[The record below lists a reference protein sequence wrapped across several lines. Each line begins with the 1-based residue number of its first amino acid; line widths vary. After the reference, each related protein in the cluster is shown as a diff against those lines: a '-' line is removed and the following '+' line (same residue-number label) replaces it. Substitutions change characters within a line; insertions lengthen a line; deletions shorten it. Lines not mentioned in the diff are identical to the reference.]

1 MDFSLTEEQQL
12 LKDSVDRFV
21 RENYEFETRRKTAT
35 TSEGFTDDNW
45 KQMAELGWLA
55 VALPEEFG
63 GIGGGATET
72 MVIMEGF
79 GRGLVLEPFFATVV
93 LGANLIQQAGNDVQ
107 KEDLLPKLAEGNLK
121 LCFAYAERQARFDL
135 NDIETK
141 AEKSGAGYTINGAK
155 GVVFGAAAADKIIV
169 AARTSGD
176 TRDTNGITLFI
187 VDSDATGVSRR
198 DYVTNDA
205 LRASEIAFE
214 NVFVDASAVLGVA
227 DNGYSVIERVAEF
240 AVAAL
245 CAEAVGCMDVLKEET
260 NEYIKTREQF
270 GQPIG
275 KFQVLQHRM
284 VDILINCEEARS
296 MAYVATAMMDSDDAE
311 ERARSVAAAKAQI
324 GKSAR
329 FVGQNS
335 IQMHGG
341 MGMTDEMKVGHYFKR
356 LTMIDLTFGDQ
367 DYHTKRFAAMT

>member
-21 RENYEFETRRKTAT
+21 REHYEFETRRQLAGS
-35 TSEGFTDDNW
+35 SEGYSEDNW
-45 KQMAELGWLA
+45 KQMAELGWLG
-55 VALPEEFG
+55 VAFPEEYG
-63 GIGGGATET
+63 GIGGGATEI

-79 GRGLVLEPFFATVV
+79 GRGLVLEPYFATVV
-93 LGANLIQQAGNDVQ
+93 LGGNLILHGGSESQ
-107 KEDLLPKLAEGNLK
+107 KEELLPKLAEGGLK
-121 LCFAYAERQARFDL
+121 LAFAFAERQARFDL
-135 NDIETK
+135 FDIETK
-141 AEKSGAGYTINGAK
+141 AEKSGDGFTINGAK

-169 AARTSGD
+169 AARTSGNS
-176 TRDTNGITLFI
+176 RDTDGITLFL
-187 VDSDATGVSRR
+187 VDSNAAGITRR
-198 DYVTNDA
+198 DYTTNDA
-205 LRASEIAFE
+205 LRASEIAFDG
-214 NVFVDASAVLGVA
+214 VQVGADAVLGTVGG
-227 DNGYSVIERVAEF
+227 GYATIEHVAEF

-260 NEYIKTREQF
+260 NEYIKTRKQF

-296 MAYVATAMMDSDDAE
+296 MAYVATAMMDSDETE

-335 IQMHGG
+335 VQMHGG
-341 MGMTDEMKVGHYFKR
+341 MGMTDELKIGHYFKR
-356 LTMIDLTFGDQ
+356 LTMIDLTFGDR
-367 DYHTKRFAAMT
+367 DHHTKRFAAMT

>member
-21 RENYEFETRRKTAT
+21 REHYEFETRRQLAGS
-35 TSEGFTDDNW
+35 SEGYSEDNW
-45 KQMAELGWLA
+45 KQMAELGWLG
-55 VALPEEFG
+55 VAFPEEYG
-63 GIGGGATET
+63 GIGGGATEI

-79 GRGLVLEPFFATVV
+79 GRGLVLEPYFATVV
-93 LGANLIQQAGNDVQ
+93 LGGNLILHGGSESQ
-107 KEDLLPKLAEGNLK
+107 KEELLPKLAEGGLK
-121 LCFAYAERQARFDL
+121 LAFAFAERQARFDL
-135 NDIETK
+135 FDIETK
-141 AEKSGAGYTINGAK
+141 AEKSGDGFTINGAK

-169 AARTSGD
+169 AARTSGNS
-176 TRDTNGITLFI
+176 RDTDGITLFL
-187 VDSDATGVSRR
+187 VDSDAAGITRR
-198 DYVTNDA
+198 DYTTNDA
-205 LRASEIAFE
+205 LRASEIAFDG
-214 NVFVDASAVLGVA
+214 VQVGADAVLGTV
-227 DNGYSVIERVAEF
+227 DGGYATIERVAEL

-260 NEYIKTREQF
+260 NEYIKTRKQF

-335 IQMHGG
+335 VQMHGG
-341 MGMTDEMKVGHYFKR
+341 MGMTDELKIGHYFKR
-356 LTMIDLTFGDQ
+356 LTMIDLTFGDR
-367 DYHTKRFAAMT
+367 DHHTKRFAAMT

>member
-21 RENYEFETRRKTAT
+21 RENYEFETRRKTAA

-155 GVVFGAAAADKIIV
+155 GVVFGAAAADKIIL

-214 NVFVDASAVLGVA
+214 NVFVDASAVLGLA
-227 DNGYSVIERVAEF
+227 DNAYSVIERVAEF

>member
-21 RENYEFETRRKTAT
+21 RENYEFETRRKTAA
-35 TSEGFTDDNW
+35 TSDGFTDENW

-155 GVVFGAAAADKIIV
+155 GVVFGAAAADKIIL

-227 DNGYSVIERVAEF
+227 DNAYSVIERVAEF

>member
-1 MDFSLTEEQQL
+1 
-12 LKDSVDRFV
+12 
-21 RENYEFETRRKTAT
+21 
-35 TSEGFTDDNW
+35 
-45 KQMAELGWLA
+45 
-55 VALPEEFG
+55 
-63 GIGGGATET
+63 

-93 LGANLIQQAGNDVQ
+93 LGTNLILQAGSEAQ
-107 KEDLLPKLAEGNLK
+107 KQEFLPAVAEGELKLA
-121 LCFAYAERQARFDL
+121 FAYAERQARFDL
-135 NDIETK
+135 HDVETK
-141 AEKSGAGYTINGAK
+141 AEKTSDGFTINGAK
-155 GVVFGAAAADKIIV
+155 GVVFGAASADKIIV
-169 AARTSGD
+169 AARTSGE
-176 TRDTNGITLFI
+176 TRDTNGITLFLI
-187 VDSDATGVSRR
+187 ASDTDGISRR
-198 DYVTNDA
+198 DYTTNDA
-205 LRASEIAFE
+205 LRASEITFE
-214 NVFVDASAVLGVA
+214 NVKVGADTVLGNIDGGHEIV
-227 DNGYSVIERVAEF
+227 ERVAEF

-335 IQMHGG
+335 VQMHGG
-341 MGMTDEMKVGHYFKR
+341 MGMTDELKIGHYFKR

-367 DYHTKRFAAMT
+367 DHHTKRFAAMT

>member
-21 RENYEFETRRKTAT
+21 RENYEFETRRKTAA

-107 KEDLLPKLAEGNLK
+107 KEYLLPKLAEGNLK

>member
-21 RENYEFETRRKTAT
+21 RENYEFDTRRKTAA

-187 VDSDATGVSRR
+187 VDSDVAGVSRR

-367 DYHTKRFAAMT
+367 DFHTKRFAAMT

>member
-21 RENYEFETRRKTAT
+21 RENYEFETRRKTAA

-187 VDSDATGVSRR
+187 VDSDAAGVSRR

-227 DNGYSVIERVAEF
+227 DNAYSVIERVAEF

>member
-21 RENYEFETRRKTAT
+21 RENYEFETRRKTAA

-187 VDSDATGVSRR
+187 VDSDAAGVSRR

>member
-21 RENYEFETRRKTAT
+21 RENYEFETRRKTAA
-35 TSEGFTDDNW
+35 TSEGFTDENW

-107 KEDLLPKLAEGNLK
+107 KEDLLPKVAEGNLK

-187 VDSDATGVSRR
+187 VDSDAAGVSRR

>member
-21 RENYEFETRRKTAT
+21 RENYEFETRRKTAAT
-35 TSEGFTDDNW
+35 NEGFTDDNW

-227 DNGYSVIERVAEF
+227 DNGYPVIERVAEF

>member
-1 MDFSLTEEQQL
+1 
-12 LKDSVDRFV
+12 
-21 RENYEFETRRKTAT
+21 
-35 TSEGFTDDNW
+35 
-45 KQMAELGWLA
+45 MAELGWLG
-55 VALPEEFG
+55 VAFPEEYG
-63 GIGGGATET
+63 GIGGGATEI

-79 GRGLVLEPFFATVV
+79 GRGLVLEPYFATVV
-93 LGANLIQQAGNDVQ
+93 LGGNLILHGGSESQ
-107 KEDLLPKLAEGNLK
+107 KEELLPKLAEGGLK
-121 LCFAYAERQARFDL
+121 LAFAFAERQARFDL
-135 NDIETK
+135 FDIETK
-141 AEKSGAGYTINGAK
+141 AEKSGDGFTINGAK

-169 AARTSGD
+169 AARTSGNS
-176 TRDTNGITLFI
+176 RDTDGITLFL
-187 VDSDATGVSRR
+187 VDSNAAGITRR
-198 DYVTNDA
+198 DYTTNDA
-205 LRASEIAFE
+205 LRASEIAFDG
-214 NVFVDASAVLGVA
+214 VQVGADAVLGTVGG
-227 DNGYSVIERVAEF
+227 GYATIEHVAEF

-260 NEYIKTREQF
+260 NEYIKTRKQF

-335 IQMHGG
+335 VQMHGG
-341 MGMTDEMKVGHYFKR
+341 MGMTDELKIGHYFKR
-356 LTMIDLTFGDQ
+356 LTMIDLTFGDR
-367 DYHTKRFAAMT
+367 DHHTKRFAAMT

>member
-21 RENYEFETRRKTAT
+21 RENYEFETRRKTAA
-35 TSEGFTDDNW
+35 TSEGFTDENW

>member
-21 RENYEFETRRKTAT
+21 RENYEFETRSKTAA

-187 VDSDATGVSRR
+187 VDSDAAGVSRR

-324 GKSAR
+324 GTRAR

>member
-21 RENYEFETRRKTAT
+21 RENYEFETRRKTAA

-141 AEKSGAGYTINGAK
+141 AEKSGGGYTINGAK

-240 AVAAL
+240 AIAAL

>member
-21 RENYEFETRRKTAT
+21 RENYDFETRRKTAA
-35 TSEGFTDDNW
+35 TSEGFTDDHW

-93 LGANLIQQAGNDVQ
+93 LGANLVQQAGNDAQ

-135 NDIETK
+135 NDVETK
-141 AEKSGAGYTINGAK
+141 AEKSDDRYRINGAK

-187 VDSDATGVSRR
+187 VDSDAAGVSRR

-214 NVFVDASAVLGVA
+214 NVSVDASAVLGAV
-227 DNGYSVIERVAEF
+227 DNGYAVIERVAEF

>member
-21 RENYEFETRRKTAT
+21 RENYEFETRRKTAA

-79 GRGLVLEPFFATVV
+79 GRGLVFEPFFATVV

-141 AEKSGAGYTINGAK
+141 AEKSGGGYTINGAK

>member
-21 RENYEFETRRKTAT
+21 RENYEFEDRRKLAG
-35 TSEGFTDDNW
+35 SGDGYSVDNW

-93 LGANLIQQAGNDVQ
+93 LGANLILQAGSAAQ
-107 KEDLLPKLAEGNLK
+107 KENLLPRLAEGNLK

-135 NDIETK
+135 NDVETK
-141 AEKSGAGYTINGAK
+141 AEHLGGGYTINGAK
-155 GVVFGAAAADKIIV
+155 GVVFGAATADKIVV
-169 AARTSGD
+169 AARTSGN
-176 TRDTNGITLFI
+176 TRDTNGITLFL
-187 VDSDATGVSRR
+187 VDANAAGVTRR

-214 NVFVDASAVLGVA
+214 NVSVGKDAILGKA
-227 DNGYSVIERVAEF
+227 DCGYPVVERVAEF
-240 AVAAL
+240 AIAAL

-296 MAYVATAMMDSDDAE
+296 MAYVATAMMDSDDAD

-341 MGMTDEMKVGHYFKR
+341 MGMTDELKVGHYFKR
-356 LTMIDLTFGDQ
+356 LTMIDLTFGDR
-367 DYHTKRFAAMT
+367 DHHTKRFATMT

>member
-21 RENYEFETRRKTAT
+21 REHYEFETRRQLAGS
-35 TSEGFTDDNW
+35 SEGYSEDNW
-45 KQMAELGWLA
+45 KQMAELGWLG
-55 VALPEEFG
+55 VAFPEEYG
-63 GIGGGATET
+63 GIGGGATEI

-79 GRGLVLEPFFATVV
+79 GRGLVLEPYFATVV
-93 LGANLIQQAGNDVQ
+93 LGGNLILHGGSESQ
-107 KEDLLPKLAEGNLK
+107 KEELLPKLAEGGLK
-121 LCFAYAERQARFDL
+121 LAFAFAERQARFDL
-135 NDIETK
+135 FDIETK
-141 AEKSGAGYTINGAK
+141 AEKSGDGFTINGAK
-155 GVVFGAAAADKIIV
+155 AVVFGAAAADKIIV
-169 AARTSGD
+169 AARTSGNS
-176 TRDTNGITLFI
+176 RDTDGITLFL
-187 VDSDATGVSRR
+187 VDSDAAGITRR
-198 DYVTNDA
+198 DYTTNDA
-205 LRASEIAFE
+205 LRASEIAFDG
-214 NVFVDASAVLGVA
+214 VQVGADAVLGTV
-227 DNGYSVIERVAEF
+227 DGGYATIERVAEL

-260 NEYIKTREQF
+260 NEYIKTRKQF

-335 IQMHGG
+335 VQMHGG
-341 MGMTDEMKVGHYFKR
+341 MGMTDELKIGHYFKR
-356 LTMIDLTFGDQ
+356 LTMIDLTFGDR
-367 DYHTKRFAAMT
+367 DHHTKRFAAMT

>member
-21 RENYEFETRRKTAT
+21 RENYEFETRRKTAA
-35 TSEGFTDDNW
+35 TSEGFTDENW

-187 VDSDATGVSRR
+187 VDSDAAGVSRR

>member
-21 RENYEFETRRKTAT
+21 RENYEFETRRKTAA
-35 TSEGFTDDNW
+35 TSEGFTDENW

-187 VDSDATGVSRR
+187 VDSDAAGVSRR

-227 DNGYSVIERVAEF
+227 DNAYSVIERVAEF

>member
-21 RENYEFETRRKTAT
+21 REHYEFETRRQLAGS
-35 TSEGFTDDNW
+35 SEGYSEDNW
-45 KQMAELGWLA
+45 KQMAELGWLG
-55 VALPEEFG
+55 VAFPEEYG
-63 GIGGGATET
+63 GIGGGATEI

-79 GRGLVLEPFFATVV
+79 GRGLVLEPYFATVV
-93 LGANLIQQAGNDVQ
+93 LGGNLILHGGSESQ
-107 KEDLLPKLAEGNLK
+107 KEELLPKLAEGGLK
-121 LCFAYAERQARFDL
+121 LAFAFAERQARFDL
-135 NDIETK
+135 FDIETK
-141 AEKSGAGYTINGAK
+141 AEKSGDGFTINGAK

-169 AARTSGD
+169 AARTSGNS
-176 TRDTNGITLFI
+176 RDTDGITLFLVESNAAGI
-187 VDSDATGVSRR
+187 TRR
-198 DYVTNDA
+198 DYTTNDA
-205 LRASEIAFE
+205 LRASEIAFDG
-214 NVFVDASAVLGVA
+214 VQVGADAVLGTVGG
-227 DNGYSVIERVAEF
+227 GYATIEHVAEF

-260 NEYIKTREQF
+260 NEYIKTRKQF

-335 IQMHGG
+335 VQMHGG
-341 MGMTDEMKVGHYFKR
+341 MGMTDELKIGHYFKR
-356 LTMIDLTFGDQ
+356 LTMIDLTFGDR
-367 DYHTKRFAAMT
+367 DHHTKRFAAMT

>member
-21 RENYEFETRRKTAT
+21 REHYEFETRRQLAGS
-35 TSEGFTDDNW
+35 SEGYSEDNW
-45 KQMAELGWLA
+45 KQMAELGWLG
-55 VALPEEFG
+55 VAFPEEYG
-63 GIGGGATET
+63 GIGGGATEI

-79 GRGLVLEPFFATVV
+79 GRGLVLEPYFATVV
-93 LGANLIQQAGNDVQ
+93 LGGNLILHGGSESQ
-107 KEDLLPKLAEGNLK
+107 KEELLPKLAEGGLK
-121 LCFAYAERQARFDL
+121 LAFAFAERQARFDL
-135 NDIETK
+135 FDIETK
-141 AEKSGAGYTINGAK
+141 AEKSGDGFTINGAK

-169 AARTSGD
+169 AARTSGNS
-176 TRDTNGITLFI
+176 RDTDGITLFL
-187 VDSDATGVSRR
+187 VDSNAAGITRR
-198 DYVTNDA
+198 DYTTNDA
-205 LRASEIAFE
+205 LRASEIAFDG
-214 NVFVDASAVLGVA
+214 VQVGADAVLGTVGG
-227 DNGYSVIERVAEF
+227 GYVTIEHVAEF

-260 NEYIKTREQF
+260 NEYIKTRKQF

-335 IQMHGG
+335 VQMHGG
-341 MGMTDEMKVGHYFKR
+341 MGMTDELKIGHYFKR
-356 LTMIDLTFGDQ
+356 LTMIDLTFGDR
-367 DYHTKRFAAMT
+367 DHHTKRFAAMT

>member
-21 RENYEFETRRKTAT
+21 RENYEFETRRKTAA

-141 AEKSGAGYTINGAK
+141 AEKSGGGYTINGAK

>member
-21 RENYEFETRRKTAT
+21 RENYEFETRRQLAGSNEGY
-35 TSEGFTDDNW
+35 SEANW
-45 KQMAELGWLA
+45 KQMADLGWLA
-55 VALPEEFG
+55 VAFPEEFG
-63 GIGGGATET
+63 GIGGGATEI

-79 GRGLVLEPFFATVV
+79 GRGLVLEPYFATVV
-93 LGANLIQQAGNDVQ
+93 LGGNLILQVGSTAQ
-107 KEDLLPKLAEGNLK
+107 KENLLPQIAEGKLKLA
-121 LCFAYAERQARFDL
+121 FAYAERQARFDL

-141 AEKSGAGYTINGAK
+141 ADKSGDGYAINGAK
-155 GVVFGAAAADKIIV
+155 GVVFGAASADKIIV
-169 AARTSGD
+169 AARTSGNS
-176 TRDTNGITLFI
+176 RDTDGITLFL
-187 VDSDATGVSRR
+187 VDSDATGVTRR
-198 DYVTNDA
+198 DYTTNDA
-205 LRASEIAFE
+205 QRASEIAFD
-214 NVFVDASAVLGVA
+214 NVQVSSDAVLGEVGA
-227 DNGYSVIERVAEF
+227 GYAAIKRVAEF

-296 MAYVATAMMDSDDAE
+296 MAYVATAMMDSDDAD

-335 IQMHGG
+335 VQMHGG
-341 MGMTDEMKVGHYFKR
+341 MGMTDELKVGHYFKR

-367 DYHTKRFAAMT
+367 DHHTKQFAELT

>member
-21 RENYEFETRRKTAT
+21 RENYEFESRRKFAN
-35 TSEGFTDDNW
+35 SNDGYGEDNW

-63 GIGGGATET
+63 GIGGGSTET

-93 LGANLIQQAGNDVQ
+93 LGANLIMQGGSDAQ
-107 KEDLLPKLAEGNLK
+107 KEELLPKLAEGGLK
-121 LCFAYAERQARFDL
+121 LAFAYAERQARFDL
-135 NDIETK
+135 HDVETK
-141 AEKSGAGYTINGAK
+141 AEKSGDGYTITGAK

-176 TRDTNGITLFI
+176 SRDTNGITLFLL
-187 VDSDATGVSRR
+187 DSGAAGVSRR
-198 DYVTNDA
+198 DYTTNDA
-205 LRASEIAFE
+205 LRASEIEFAG
-214 NVFVDASAVLGVA
+214 VQVGADAVIGKVDDGHAI
-227 DNGYSVIERVAEF
+227 IERVAEF
-240 AVAAL
+240 AIAAL

-296 MAYVATAMMDSDDAE
+296 MAYVATAMMDSDDVE
-311 ERARSVAAAKAQI
+311 ERARSIAAAKAQI

-341 MGMTDEMKVGHYFKR
+341 MGMTDELKVGHYFKR
-356 LTMIDLTFGDQ
+356 LTMIDLTFGDK
-367 DYHTKRFAAMT
+367 DHHTKRFATMT